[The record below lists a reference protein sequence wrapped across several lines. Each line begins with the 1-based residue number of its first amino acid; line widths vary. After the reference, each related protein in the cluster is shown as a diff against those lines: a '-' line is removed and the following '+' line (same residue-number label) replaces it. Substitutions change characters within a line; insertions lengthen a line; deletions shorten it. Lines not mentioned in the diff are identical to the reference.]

1 MNNTDWFYPKLAD
14 KDSRLTNFN
23 YPTSKVVCVGRN
35 YVEHARELNNP
46 VPKSPL
52 FFIKPNSSV
61 VEIEQ
66 EISHHFNDSPCHYE
80 LEIAIL
86 VGNKIQTIDE
96 QSAIHAIA
104 GVGLGLDLTL
114 REVQQELK
122 NKKHPWEKA
131 KAFDNSCPVTHFI
144 PIEQFSDLS
153 NINFELMINQKIKQT
168 ANSQQMIFNIPR
180 LIAEASRSFTLLPGD
195 ILLTGTPSG
204 VGVLE
209 PADQLLLSLETY
221 QWQTSVKS

>member
-1 MNNTDWFYPKLAD
+1 MSNADWFYPKLI
-14 KDSRLTNFN
+14 DSKNNATVFN
-23 YPTSKVVCVGRN
+23 YPTSKVICVGRN
-35 YVEHARELNNP
+35 YVEHAKELNNP

-52 FFIKPNSSV
+52 FFIKPNSSL

-66 EISHHFNDSPCHYE
+66 EISHHFNGSPCHYE

-86 VGNKIQTIDE
+86 IGKKTQAIDE
-96 QSAIHAIA
+96 QSALTVITGI
-104 GVGLGLDLTL
+104 GLGLDLTL

-131 KAFDNSCPVTHFI
+131 KAFDNSCPITPFI
-144 PIEQFSDLS
+144 SIEKFADLS
-153 NINFELMINQKIKQT
+153 SINFELSINKNIRQT

-180 LIAEASRSFTLLPGD
+180 LIAEASQSFTLLPGD

-209 PADQLLLSLETY
+209 SADQLLLSLETY